1 MNRSPTPAF
10 KKYISQAFDAHSLD
24 QAKNVVLSYEQ
35 DIPDKFENETNLLV
49 DSIENFLNKNISI
62 LDFGCGMGRVSKE
75 ILKRCECDIV
85 GTDISPSM
93 RSFAKD
99 YVDNDKFKV
108 YKDYNLE
115 NSIDICLC
123 IFVLQHVENLEKEIE
138 NIHNVLKYDGYLILL
153 NEFERYVPVDID
165 EKNYIV
171 WMNDGLDVFEKVSE
185 KFKRIDSK
193 SYNKSID
200 VNFFKKI

>member
-1 MNRSPTPAF
+1 MNKF
-10 KKYISQAFDAHSLD
+10 KKYISRAFDVNSLD
-24 QAKNVVLSYEQ
+24 QAKNVVLSYEEN
-35 DIPDKFENETNLLV
+35 IPDKFENETNLLV
-49 DSIENFLNKNISI
+49 DYLDGFLKKDINI

-75 ILKRCECDIV
+75 ILKRCECNVI

-99 YVDNDKFKV
+99 YVGNDKFQV
-108 YKDYNLE
+108 YKNYDLE

-138 NIHNVLKYDGYLILL
+138 NIHNVLKYNGYLILL
-153 NEFERYVPVDID
+153 NEFKRYVPVDVD
-165 EKNYIV
+165 EQNYIV
-171 WMNDGLDVFEKVSE
+171 WMNDELDVFEKVSE

-193 SYNKSID
+193 PYNKSID
-200 VNFFKKI
+200 INFFKKV